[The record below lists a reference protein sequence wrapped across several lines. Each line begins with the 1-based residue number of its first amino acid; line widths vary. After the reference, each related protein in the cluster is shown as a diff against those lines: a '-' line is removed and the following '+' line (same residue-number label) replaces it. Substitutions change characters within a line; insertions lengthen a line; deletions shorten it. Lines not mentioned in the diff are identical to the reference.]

1 MLAKINNKSYRL
13 AKAKNAKLSRCY
25 QLRKNDILC
34 EIYSTNTC
42 ICYEVLT
49 GVHKGTRVY
58 SLLSLYPYTEYE
70 TKHAELT
77 EEVLNKLNRCVHII
91 RLYDFTILLLRIVYL
106 VMALISFAVLIYSI
120 SISEVNIVQ
129 RFFICVITTIYIFVF
144 SYMHIQVG
152 DLYDK
157 KLTVNL

>member
-13 AKAKNAKLSRCY
+13 VKAKNAKLSRCY
-25 QLRKNDILC
+25 ELRKNDILC
-34 EIYSTNTC
+34 EIYSTNRC
-42 ICYEVLT
+42 RCYEVLT
-49 GVHKGTRVY
+49 GPHKGIHVY
-58 SLLSLYPYTEYE
+58 SFIRLYPYTEHE
-70 TKHAELT
+70 AEYIT
-77 EEVLNKLNRCVHII
+77 LNDDVYDKLQRCARII
-91 RLYDFTILLLRIVYL
+91 RLYNFIVLLLRIVYL

-120 SISEVNIVQ
+120 SISEVNRVQ

-144 SYMHIQVG
+144 SYMHIQVR